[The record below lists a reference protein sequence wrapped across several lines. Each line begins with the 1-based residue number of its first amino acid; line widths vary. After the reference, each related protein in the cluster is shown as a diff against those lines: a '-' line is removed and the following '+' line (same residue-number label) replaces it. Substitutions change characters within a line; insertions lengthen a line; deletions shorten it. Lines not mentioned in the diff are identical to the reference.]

1 MEENAL
7 MTVETRIQQ
16 AMSLLKTASGNLSTF
31 ALETKDKD
39 AKKFYMEAAQQLDA
53 INDKLAERMETVRN
67 EEPPAENAAATV
79 PGLLRRRPI
88 KKL

>member
-1 MEENAL
+1 

-31 ALETKDKD
+31 ALETKDRE
-39 AKKFYMEAAQQLDA
+39 ARKFYMEAAQQLDA
-53 INDKLAERMETVRN
+53 INDKLSARLNTVRN
-67 EEPPAENAAATV
+67 EEPPAADTGAAV
-79 PGLLRRRPI
+79 SGLLRRRPI